1 MKSFLFGAIAITVVA
16 SLALAKDRQEIEILS
31 YKTSE
36 VRAAPAANFSG
47 TVKLRAQFRRD
58 APSRLAGA
66 HVSFESGA
74 RTEWH
79 THPHGQT
86 LIVTGGSG
94 FVQRW
99 GGRRERIEEGDVV
112 WIPPETKHW
121 HGASATGP
129 MSHVAVV
136 ETLDG
141 ESVKWLEKVTDQ
153 QYSGE

>member
-1 MKSFLFGAIAITVVA
+1 MKSLLVKAIAIALLT
-16 SLALAKDRQEIEILS
+16 SLAIAKDRQEIEIVS
-31 YKTSE
+31 FKTAE
-36 VRAAPAANFSG
+36 ARVAPATNFSG
-47 TVKLRAQFRRD
+47 TVKLRGQFRRD

-66 HVSFESGA
+66 HVSFEPGA
-74 RTEWH
+74 RTDWH

-86 LIVTGGSG
+86 LIVTAGSG

-99 GGRRERIEEGDVV
+99 DGKRETIEEGDVV

-121 HGASATGP
+121 HGASATRP

-141 ESVKWLEKVTDQ
+141 ETVKWLEKVTDR
-153 QYSGE
+153 QYSGD

>member
-1 MKSFLFGAIAITVVA
+1 MKSLCFGAIALAVVA
-16 SLALAKDRQEIEILS
+16 SLTIAKDREEIEIVS
-31 YKTSE
+31 SRTSE
-36 VRAAPAANFSG
+36 ARVAPAANFSG

-66 HVSFESGA
+66 LVSFEPGA
-74 RTEWH
+74 RTDWH

-86 LIVTGGSG
+86 LIVTAGSG

-99 GGRRERIEEGDVV
+99 DGRREKIEEGDVV

-121 HGASATGP
+121 HGATATTP

-141 ESVKWLEKVTDQ
+141 ETVKWLEKVTDQ
-153 QYSGE
+153 QYSRD

>member
-1 MKSFLFGAIAITVVA
+1 MKAFCFGAIAIVLVA
-16 SLALAKDRQEIEILS
+16 SLATAMDRQEIEIVS
-31 YKTSE
+31 FKTSE
-36 VRAAPAANFSG
+36 VLVAPAANFSG
-47 TVKLRAQFRRD
+47 TVKLRGQFRRD

-66 HVSFESGA
+66 IVSFEPGA
-74 RTEWH
+74 RTDWH

-86 LIVTGGSG
+86 LIVTAGSG

-99 GGRRERIEEGDVV
+99 GGRREMIEEGDVV

-121 HGASATGP
+121 HGASATHP

-141 ESVKWLEKVTDQ
+141 ETVKWLEEVTDR
-153 QYSGE
+153 QYSGG

>member
-1 MKSFLFGAIAITVVA
+1 MKSLGFSAIAIALLA
-16 SLALAKDRQEIEILS
+16 SLATAKDRPEIEIVS
-31 YKTSE
+31 YKTAE
-36 VRAAPAANFSG
+36 VREAPAANFSG
-47 TVKLRAQFRRD
+47 TVKLRGQFRRD

-66 HVSFESGA
+66 HVSFEPGA
-74 RTEWH
+74 RTDWH

-86 LIVTGGSG
+86 LIVTAGSG

-99 GGRRERIEEGDVV
+99 GGSRERIEEGDVV

-141 ESVKWLEKVTDQ
+141 ETVKWLEKVTDQ